1 MRKLNWG
8 LIIVLFCLSLFWV
21 FIIFVV
27 YELTVLK
34 GQIQIYNANKNWE
47 TVIEIKAYEYKIAMF
62 REKERPEV
70 LKRIL
75 MCESGGNS
83 FAKNSKST
91 ALGIFQILDGTKA
104 LCERN
109 LGVEIDRT
117 NDNDAW
123 KCSLW
128 LYERYGLSPWQECVE
143 ILGL

>member
-1 MRKLNWG
+1 MRKFNWG
-8 LIIVLFCLSLFWV
+8 LALVMFCLSLFW
-21 FIIFVV
+21 IFVV
-27 YELTVLK
+27 FVICQFIVLK
-34 GQIQIYNANKNWE
+34 GNLDVYNSNENWE

-62 REKERPEV
+62 RKKERPEV

-83 FAKNSKST
+83 FAKNPKST
-91 ALGIFQILDGTKA
+91 ALGIFQILDGTKE

-117 NDNDAW
+117 NDNDSWTCAIW
-123 KCSLW
+123 LW
-128 LYERYGLSPWQECVE
+128 ERYGLSPWQECVD

>member
-8 LIIVLFCLSLFWV
+8 LILVLFCLSLLWI
-21 FIIFVV
+21 FIWYMI

-34 GQIQIYNANKNWE
+34 GHIQIYNANKNWE
-47 TVIEIKAYEYKIAMF
+47 TVMEIKRYEYKIAMF
-62 REKERPEV
+62 RERPEV
-70 LKRIL
+70 LKQIM

-83 FAKNSKST
+83 LASNPKST

-109 LGVEIDRT
+109 LGIKIDRT
-117 NDNDAW
+117 NNNDAW

-128 LYERYGLSPWQECVE
+128 LWERYGLSPWQECVD

>member
-1 MRKLNWG
+1 MRNFNWG
-8 LIIVLFCLSLFWV
+8 LALVMFRLSLFW
-21 FIIFVV
+21 IFVV
-27 YELTVLK
+27 FVICQFIVLK
-34 GQIQIYNANKNWE
+34 GNLDVYNANENWE
-47 TVIEIKAYEYKIAMF
+47 MVMEIKHYEYKIAMF
-62 REKERPEV
+62 KEKERPEV
-70 LKRIL
+70 LKEIIR
-75 MCESGGNS
+75 CESGGDS
-83 FAKNSKST
+83 FAKNPKST
-91 ALGIFQILDGTKA
+91 ALGIFQILDGTKD